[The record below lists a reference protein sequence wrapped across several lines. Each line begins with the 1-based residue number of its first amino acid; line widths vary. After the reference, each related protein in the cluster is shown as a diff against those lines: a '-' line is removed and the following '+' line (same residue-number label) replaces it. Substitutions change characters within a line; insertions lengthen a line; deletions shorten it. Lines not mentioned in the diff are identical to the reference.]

1 MSKPIFVF
9 VLAMLACRPA
19 FSAEHR
25 RYVRLR
31 PERHEIEMVRPPYSG
46 SYIINGARFT
56 AETAAC
62 AAWNAGERIIPRSD
76 DWRGRCADAVFYNP
90 ARHRACRMW
99 CG

>member
-1 MSKPIFVF
+1 MSRWVLDL
-9 VLAMLACRPA
+9 VLAILACRPVLA
-19 FSAEHR
+19 AE
-25 RYVRLR
+25 RYRPKLL
-31 PERHEIEMVRPPYSG
+31 PERHVIEVARPPYSG

-62 AAWNAGERIIPRSD
+62 TGWNAGERITLLAG
-76 DWRGRCADAVFYNP
+76 DWHGRCVDAVFNNV